1 MENAMNSL
9 EEVASRVSVCTDCIL
24 SKQRTLAVPGEGSA
38 KASVMFI
45 GEGPGF
51 HEDRQGRPFVGPAG
65 KFLSELLD
73 SIGMKREDVFITNV
87 VKCRPPGN
95 RDPLPGEILACKK
108 YLDKQL
114 ELIKPKAV
122 VTLGRHSMGRYLPSQ
137 TITKTHGK
145 PKRVDGLMVYPL
157 YHPAAALHNV
167 SLKSVIEE
175 DFKAIPGLLKEA
187 EKETAKE
194 STKTEELSSKQ
205 LNLFS

>member
-1 MENAMNSL
+1 MNSL
-9 EEVASRVSVCTDCIL
+9 EEVASRVSACTDCIL
-24 SKQRTLAVPGEGSA
+24 SQQRTLAVPGEGSG
-38 KASVMFI
+38 KATVMFV

-65 KFLSELLD
+65 KFLTELLD
-73 SIGMKREDVFITNV
+73 SVGMKREDVFITNV

-114 ELIKPKAV
+114 ELIKPKVV
-122 VTLGRHSMGRYLPSQ
+122 VTLGRHSMGRYLPGQ

-145 PKRVDGLMVYPL
+145 PKRVDGVMVYPL

-167 SLKSVIEE
+167 SLKTVIEG

-187 EKETAKE
+187 AKETAKE
-194 STKTEELSSKQ
+194 AIKTEEPSSKQ
-205 LNLFS
+205 LNLFL

>member
-1 MENAMNSL
+1 MNNL
-9 EEVASRVSVCTDCIL
+9 AEVASRVSVCTDCIL
-24 SKQRTLAVPGEGSA
+24 SKQRTLAVPGEGA
-38 KASVMFI
+38 GNASVMFI

-73 SIGMKREDVFITNV
+73 SVGMKREDVFITNV

-95 RDPLPGEILACKK
+95 RDPLPGEIQACKK

-114 ELIKPKAV
+114 ELIKPKVV
-122 VTLGRHSMGRYLPSQ
+122 VTLGRHSMGRYMPGQ
-137 TITKTHGK
+137 TITKVHGK
-145 PKRVDGLMVYPL
+145 PKRVDDVMVYPL

-175 DFKAIPGLLKEA
+175 DFKAVPGLLKEA
-187 EKETAKE
+187 AKETAKPAA
-194 STKTEELSSKQ
+194 KTEEQSSKQ